1 LATKKK
7 ENELT
12 YLQMPL
18 PTEAKSKK
26 TVRLNWSGINKTQT
40 LDTGELSYE
49 QNISTYEAPYL
60 TPSWK
65 RDKVVLKKKNGTII
79 TPSGYPV
86 GLFGFDNFLLAL
98 YQSGNT
104 VTVYYITED
113 DVISG
118 TYQAASYYDGNIK
131 RCVVMMPLFPAGS
144 DITTDT
150 FVKKILIFPDK
161 KSMDFRPSGTTLSI
175 ANIPAPGNP
184 IPNIRYATVHLSRLY
199 GVGCGDTITD
209 PDRIFVS
216 GFNDYSNWRLDTS
229 EEYNQSNAWVS
240 LAQSNVKATG
250 AFTGITTYLNSVV
263 AFKRDYIHEV
273 TGNSNPFKIND
284 VYAEGATDNR
294 NIVDVDGNLIF
305 TSDDAVKV
313 YTGGNPRILSYK
325 LNVRQFNNA
334 VAGTDG
340 RRYYLYCEDENED
353 MHLFVYDTVIMQW
366 AEEDIDEQ
374 VISFAKN
381 SDGFYMLTGEG
392 NIYRYRIDSDAYAGQ
407 PWSAETDLT
416 AGHTIDIKHIQKIQI
431 LADVAAGSTIRAH
444 LIYYGENT
452 SIDTQQIYNYTN
464 QSAGTKRAAIRV
476 VPRNTAHWGVK
487 LRLSGTGFSRVYQAE
502 ITLKGG
508 GTLYGGEY
516 NV

>member
-1 LATKKK
+1 MAKK

-18 PTEAKSKK
+18 PAEAKTKRV
-26 TVRLNWSGINKTQT
+26 TRLNWSGLNKTQT

-49 QNISTYEAPYL
+49 RNISTYEAPYL
-60 TPSWK
+60 TPSMK
-65 RDKVVLKKKNGTII
+65 RKYIYDNAGT
-79 TPSGYPV
+79 PV
-86 GLFGFDNFLLAL
+86 GMFGFDNFLLAL
-98 YQSGNT
+98 YQSEDT
-104 VTVYYITED
+104 VTVYYITND
-113 DVISG
+113 AVKDSDVISG
-118 TYQAASYYDGNIK
+118 IYQAKPYYDTDVK
-131 RCVVMMPLFPAGS
+131 RCIVMMPLFPPDS
-144 DITTDT
+144 DITTAA
-150 FVKKILIFPDK
+150 FVKKLLIFPDK
-161 KSMDFRPSGTTLSI
+161 KSMDFKPAGSSFDI
-175 ANIPAPGNP
+175 VDIPAPENP

-199 GVGCGDTITD
+199 GVGCGDTITE

-216 GFNDYSNWRLDTS
+216 GFNDYSNWNFDSLT
-229 EEYNQSNAWVS
+229 EYNQANAWAS

-263 AFKRDYIHEV
+263 AFKRDYMHEI

-313 YTGGNPRILSYK
+313 YTGGNPRVLSYK
-325 LNVRQFNNA
+325 LNVGQFNNS

-340 RRYYLYCEDENED
+340 RRYYLYCEDEKGRP
-353 MHLFVYDTVIMQW
+353 HLFVYDTVVMQW

-374 VISFAKN
+374 VVSFAKN
-381 SDGFYMLTGEG
+381 SNGFYMLTGGG
-392 NIYRYRIDSDAYAGQ
+392 NIFRIDTGDYDKYD
-407 PWSAETDLT
+407 WSAETDLT
-416 AGHTIDIKHIQKIQI
+416 AGHTVDIKHIQKVQI
-431 LADVAAGSTIRAH
+431 LVDVAAGSVIEAD
-444 LIYYGENT
+444 LIYYGENNSVKT
-452 SIDTQQIYNYTN
+452 RQIYSYTN
-464 QSAGTKRAAIRV
+464 QDTGEKRAVIRV

-508 GTLYGGEY
+508 GMLFGGEY
-516 NV
+516 DV